1 MHCGIEFRSSC
12 FQGTYFSNW
21 AISSEPRVDI
31 FVWKPC
37 VLEGGAQKSH
47 KRESDALELELQAAD
62 SHMMG
67 SGSSG
72 EQEALLTAKT
82 SLHTSLQEQKS

>member
-1 MHCGIEFRSSC
+1 M
-12 FQGTYFSNW
+12 
-21 AISSEPRVDI
+21 
-31 FVWKPC
+31 
-37 VLEGGAQKSH
+37 LEGGAQKSH
-47 KRESDALELELQAAD
+47 KRESDALELELQAAE

-72 EQEALLTAKT
+72 EQEALLTAKI